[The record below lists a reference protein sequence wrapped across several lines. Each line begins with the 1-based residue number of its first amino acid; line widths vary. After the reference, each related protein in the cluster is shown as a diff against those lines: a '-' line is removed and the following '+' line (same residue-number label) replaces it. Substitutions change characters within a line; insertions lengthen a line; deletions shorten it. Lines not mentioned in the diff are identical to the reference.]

1 MDAHFSNAR
10 MPVQAVNFLEEKQ
23 VRGAILSPDYWGGYL
38 IYRLYPMVRVVVDDR
53 HDLYGEEFFK
63 SYLKTM
69 RVERGWEQFLM
80 VHESSVVLLPRDA
93 ALANVL
99 TETKGWKQIYAD
111 DVAVAFVRE
120 RF

>member
-1 MDAHFSNAR
+1 
-10 MPVQAVNFLEEKQ
+10 
-23 VRGAILSPDYWGGYL
+23 
-38 IYRLYPMVRVVVDDR
+38 
-53 HDLYGEEFFK
+53 
-63 SYLKTM
+63 
-69 RVERGWEQFLM
+69 